1 MPADAA
7 TLDALRRRIAAIER
21 IGSVAGGGARILPLG
36 PAAIDAHLPWGGL
49 PAACLHEVVDGD
61 GVRGR
66 MGGAASAFAA
76 ACAAPMA
83 AGRPLLWISGQG
95 RLDLY
100 APGLAAFGLAPAA
113 LIVVQAR
120 GTAAL
125 WAMEEALR
133 EPGVGAVVAEI
144 TAIGLTASRRLQLA
158 AEAGGAGAFLLRSDA
173 ADALPPTASVTRW
186 RVSAIAGVSQNVDA
200 QAARTNGGMPPVGAV
215 RWRLELVRC
224 RGGRPAS
231 WMVEW
236 RHATGDLAL
245 AAPLP
250 DRPAVPAARSGGR
263 PRAYAVAV

>member
-7 TLDALRRRIAAIER
+7 TLDALRRRVAALER
-21 IGSVAGGGARILPLG
+21 TGGAAGARILPLG

-66 MGGAASAFAA
+66 MSGAASAFAA
-76 ACAAPMA
+76 SRAAPMA
-83 AGRPLLWISGQG
+83 AGRPLLWITGQG

-144 TAIGLTASRRLQLA
+144 AAVGLTASRRLQLA
-158 AEAGGAGAFLLRSDA
+158 AEAGGAGAFLLRSEA

-186 RVSAIAGVSQNVDA
+186 RVSAVAGGAQGAGGA

-236 RHATGDLAL
+236 RHATGDLTL
-245 AAPLP
+245 AAALP
-250 DRPAVPAARSGGR
+250 DRPAVPAARGGGR
-263 PRAYAVAV
+263 PRAHAVAV

>member
-1 MPADAA
+1 MPTNTAA
-7 TLDALRRRIAAIER
+7 LDVLRRRIAAIER
-21 IGSVAGGGARILPLG
+21 IGGAACGGARVLPLG
-36 PAAIDAHLPWGGL
+36 VAAIDAHLPWGGL

-61 GVRGR
+61 GIRGR
-66 MGGAASAFAA
+66 VGGAASAFAA
-76 ACAAPMA
+76 CRAAPMA
-83 AGRPLLWISGQG
+83 AGRPIVWITGQ
-95 RLDLY
+95 RCLDLY

-144 TAIGLTASRRLQLA
+144 AAIDLTASRRLQLA

-173 ADALPPTASVTRW
+173 AGTLPPTASVTRW
-186 RVSAIAGVSQNVDA
+186 RVSAAAGVSQNIDA
-200 QAARTNGGMPPVGAV
+200 QAARTNGGMAPVGAV
-215 RWRLELVRC
+215 RWQLELVRC

-236 RHATGDLAL
+236 HHATRDLTL
-245 AAPLP
+245 AAPLS
-250 DRPAVPAARSGGR
+250 DRPALPAARSGGR